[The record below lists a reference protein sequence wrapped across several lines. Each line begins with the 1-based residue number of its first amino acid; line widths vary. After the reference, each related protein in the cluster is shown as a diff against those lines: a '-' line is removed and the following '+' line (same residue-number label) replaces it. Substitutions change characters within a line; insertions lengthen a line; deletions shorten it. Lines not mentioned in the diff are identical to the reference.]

1 MTFLSGVA
9 KRAAVAV
16 VLSATLVTAG
26 CSMAAPG
33 VVAYV
38 GDAQIT
44 QKQLDAAVRA
54 VSSTAQGDQTVSQE
68 AVIDAMIQGELAA
81 QIARDQ
87 NIPLTDGQR
96 DAFLRTTNLAPLL
109 DVAGAKP
116 IVYDVADTALVSKQ
130 LGQAPFLAQ
139 VAKRSVKLN
148 PRYGVLDPKQ
158 KVVVTDQSGS
168 LSQPAAVK
176 TP

>member
-1 MTFLSGVA
+1 MTFLSGAA

-16 VLSATLVTAG
+16 ALSATLATAG
-26 CSMAAPG
+26 CSSAAPG

-38 GDAQIT
+38 GDSQIT
-44 QKQLDAAVRA
+44 QKQLDTAVKA
-54 VSSTAQGDQTVSQE
+54 VSSSAEEGQTVSQE
-68 AVIDAMIQGELAA
+68 AVINAMIQGEIAA
-81 QIARDQ
+81 QIAQ
-87 NIPLTDGQR
+87 EAKIPLTDGQR

-116 IVYDVADTALVSKQ
+116 ILYDVADTALVSKQ

-139 VAKRSVKLN
+139 LAKRSVKLN

-158 KVVVTDQSGS
+158 KAIVTDQTGS
-168 LSQPAAVK
+168 LSKPVAVK